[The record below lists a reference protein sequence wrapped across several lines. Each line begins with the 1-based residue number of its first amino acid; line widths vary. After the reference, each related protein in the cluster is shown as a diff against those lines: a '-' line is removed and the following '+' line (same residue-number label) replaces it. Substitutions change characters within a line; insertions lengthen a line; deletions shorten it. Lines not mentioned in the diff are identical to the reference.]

1 LSSLDLGG
9 VEVGV
14 VLLVRAILLFLSLL
28 VFVVFVVFLLL
39 EGLAGEKEDGA
50 GDDALTDVV
59 TDLKVCSEQVLR
71 NSKQFR
77 LIERMNLKA
86 ILKETYVSVGV
97 YQNQSDSYK
106 RCQNNSSSL

>member
-1 LSSLDLGG
+1 LLLALLRVLSSLDLGG

-59 TDLKVCSEQVLR
+59 TDLKVCGEQVLR

-77 LIERMNLKA
+77 LIRANEFESNFERNLCFSGCISK
-86 ILKETYVSVGV
+86 SV
-97 YQNQSDSYK
+97 
-106 RCQNNSSSL
+106 